1 MWMSTLVLVSSGKKG
16 WILHKMKILYWNNTP
31 YQMIDNPNTAIQELQ
46 HANLQTETSTA
57 STLLFSIDGL
67 DCFTTWF
74 DEVISCSNVCRQYT
88 CGYASFWWA
97 FHCIV
102 LRILC
107 PKHDMAINRVTNNQK
122 IWQGIKFGKF
132 GRLPPFATAWFQ
144 MIACRDVSGF
154 IRSSF
159 RWESG
164 SIMDVTVTG
173 PRR

>member
-1 MWMSTLVLVSSGKKG
+1 MLTYK
-16 WILHKMKILYWNNTP
+16 
-31 YQMIDNPNTAIQELQ
+31 
-46 HANLQTETSTA
+46 TETSTA

-102 LRILC
+102 LRIPC

-132 GRLPPFATAWFQ
+132 GGLPPFATAWFQ

-164 SIMDVTVTG
+164 SIMDVTVMWLDPG
-173 PRR
+173 VNSPELANDVLWWGNAIRIPFISKMILLNEICYLFQF